1 MTIGKFGFKMHI
13 GGGEMETSIMSVTL
27 GLLFFADFILEV
39 QPSQR
44 LKELT

>member
-1 MTIGKFGFKMHI
+1 MTIGKLGFKMHI
-13 GGGEMETSIMSVTL
+13 GGDEVGTSLMSIIL

-44 LKELT
+44 LKELI